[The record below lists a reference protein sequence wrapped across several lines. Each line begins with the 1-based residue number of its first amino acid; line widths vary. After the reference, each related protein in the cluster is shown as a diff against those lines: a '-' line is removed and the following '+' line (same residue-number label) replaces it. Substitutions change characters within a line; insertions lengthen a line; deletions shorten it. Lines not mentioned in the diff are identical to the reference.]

1 MNLLMKSVLK
11 SFIEEEEEDNIASDL
26 GMDDYLYDREEEC
39 QSKGLY
45 HYSNGISDASW
56 SPNGVYGGYDD
67 WETYRDANGLD

>member
-1 MNLLMKSVLK
+1 MKSDLK
-11 SFIEEEEEDNIASDL
+11 SFIEEEKEDNIASDL

-39 QSKGLY
+39 QSEGLY

-56 SPNGVYGGYDD
+56 SPNGMYGGYDD